1 MSWSW
6 LGSDDADENDEGNAD
21 QNEMV
26 ISLVMLYHRQ
36 PIKSCMWFSIKTAVE
51 IDICERTTQLQ

>member
-26 ISLVMLYHRQ
+26 TSLVMLCYIQ
-36 PIKSCMWFSIKTAVE
+36 LASMISIPL
-51 IDICERTTQLQ
+51 I

>member
-26 ISLVMLYHRQ
+26 VSLVMCAIYSWL
-36 PIKSCMWFSIKTAVE
+36 
-51 IDICERTTQLQ
+51 L